1 MPTGAFSF
9 EGLASLAQGEVRER
23 RGEDHLGLDWKPENA
38 MNINAIVK
46 DNVVRFVK
54 YKQGELIY
62 RVRVPGELLDRTFP
76 VSITE
81 VGHST
86 LPATDK
92 AESFMHFIVKAIEDG
107 TFVRQTEVH

>member
-1 MPTGAFSF
+1 
-9 EGLASLAQGEVRER
+9 
-23 RGEDHLGLDWKPENA
+23 

-62 RVRVPGELLDRTFP
+62 RVRVPGELIDRTFP
-76 VSITE
+76 VSVRE

-92 AESFMHFIVKAIEDG
+92 AVAFTQFIVKAIEEG